1 VLPLNGSFNLTTKQN
16 MQSIAADPL
25 TDVAAG
31 LFSPNYIDLY
41 SHPIMNFIII
51 DKQFNFFGAALH
63 HDTYDIA

>member
-1 VLPLNGSFNLTTKQN
+1 

-31 LFSPNYIDLY
+31 LFSPKNELGLNYLDLY
-41 SHPIMNFIII
+41 SHLIMNFIIN

-63 HDTYDIA
+63 HDTYEIA